1 MSAMENFN
9 TNISFKIDE
18 KERQSFMGFIGAIEN
33 TYCPSFHLFRNGDVL
48 LFPKSER
55 EKHIIYSTTINPK
68 LN

>member
-1 MSAMENFN
+1 MSARKKFN
-9 TNISFKIDE
+9 TTISFKIDE

-33 TYCPSFHLFRNGDVL
+33 TYCPSFLLFRNGDIL

-55 EKHIIYSTTINPK
+55 EKHIIYSMTINPK